1 MVNKGENWDSGIVS
15 MLPTFLVIFL
25 GPGAGGRGGGN
36 ENSHFYYVL
45 MSAL

>member
-25 GPGAGGRGGGN
+25 GAGGGGGN
-36 ENSHFYYVL
+36 EIAISTMYSCLLFK
-45 MSAL
+45 